1 MADAPSDEEAYRPE
15 EVARRR
21 DELAR
26 RMLNLP
32 PQPPQLLK
40 SKTNPKN
47 RVSVAS
53 NASPKKRE
61 RPKKTN
67 QT

>member
-1 MADAPSDEEAYRPE
+1 MADAPGNEEAYRPE

-32 PQPPQLLK
+32 PQPFKP
-40 SKTNPKN
+40 KTNRKN
-47 RVSVAS
+47 KVSIAS
-53 NASPKKRE
+53 DASPKKRE
-61 RPKKTN
+61 RPTKAN